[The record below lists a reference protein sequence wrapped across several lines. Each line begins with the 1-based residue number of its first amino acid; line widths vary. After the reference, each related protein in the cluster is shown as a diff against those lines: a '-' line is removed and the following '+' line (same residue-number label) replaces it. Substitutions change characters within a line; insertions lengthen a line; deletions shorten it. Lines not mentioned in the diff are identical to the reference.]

1 MAGYF
6 AIYETLENGDD
17 VYWNLSELKAIVTTT
32 TAPTYKTV
40 SETAMPVNLLNSE
53 AFRQYVATALWSTT
67 DDDGTPLDA
76 NYDFDDVDPE
86 SLSMHRSECEGFI
99 QVNYEVIVGLLEFG
113 YEMTTIM
120 HDFWLTR
127 NGHGCGFWEDGNY
140 PQDIGVILTDSAH
153 SFGERNPYVGDDGQ
167 LYLS

>member
-1 MAGYF
+1 M
-6 AIYETLENGDD
+6 T
-17 VYWNLSELKAIVTTT
+17 V
-32 TAPTYKTV
+32 PTYR
-40 SETAMPVNLLNSE
+40 AVNLLNSE
-53 AFRQYVATALWSTT
+53 SFQQYVATALWSTT

-86 SLSMHRSECEGFI
+86 SLVVHRSECETFI
-99 QVNYEVIVGLLEFG
+99 QANYEVISGLLEAG

-127 NGHGCGFWEDGNY
+127 NGHGCGFWDGDY
-140 PQDIGVILTDSAH
+140 PEKIETILTDSAH